1 MNICE
6 LLFWEKGERF
16 VKQICTKKLQ
26 VRATGLIG
34 TDYDQPRKNF
44 MNYEVDRENG
54 EEGKSR
60 FATFEISFEG
70 GNIEY
75 TKEFDEEDIDE
86 KLDIIN

>member
-1 MNICE
+1 MNVCE

-16 VKQICTKKLQ
+16 VKQICSKKLQ

-34 TDYDQPRKNF
+34 TDYDQTRKNF
-44 MNYEVDRENG
+44 INYEVEGANG
-54 EEGKSR
+54 DEKSR

-70 GNIEY
+70 GNIENHNQM
-75 TKEFDEEDIDE
+75 DEEEIDE

>member
-16 VKQICTKKLQ
+16 VKHICSKKLQ

-34 TDYDQPRKNF
+34 TEYDQPRKNF
-44 MNYEVDRENG
+44 ANYK
-54 EEGKSR
+54 EEGASEGQRSR

-70 GNIEY
+70 DNVDKLIDL
-75 TKEFDEEDIDE
+75 DE
-86 KLDIIN
+86 